1 MPRVLGVLGVLGVF
15 PGRDNSSLE
24 NFFQVKQSHG
34 RDSSVSGDG
43 DIYPLTHV
51 AIVLRTLRQIV
62 QIVMTVMAFAQV
74 FLCWSHSCR

>member
-1 MPRVLGVLGVLGVF
+1 MPRVLGVLGVF

-62 QIVMTVMAFAQV
+62 MTVMA
-74 FLCWSHSCR
+74 LLRSSCVGPTLVGSPV